1 VRKASELSTVDCA
14 ALSLWRA
21 RSSRCWLLIAWRA
34 LVPCRPLFSALLTL
48 TSLARREYLNRILWK
63 KREEVGEGA
72 GYVFAAVTD
81 ESQARAVNFSRDS
94 WKTKNNASAKVLAL
108 VTKTSLAVDV
118 GGRRGSSI
126 RRREAISKK
135 AVRGKNPSCMK
146 ILVVNEK
153 ESTIQYVIHPD
164 GGGGLSSWHVKRNLS
179 AQLQVV
185 TDIQEYFQRIRELR
199 DWDEDDGLCVGEMI
213 MAKSHDDHEKIK
225 KKRKDLFKEVRGLRE
240 ADTKHGAWF
249 NAMMMRVLE
258 NKLRPVFEC
267 NTKLC
272 NVSEKEGEMIGAGLA
287 MSIAAN
293 LTAEAGVDEWILR
306 YPALKELDRQEVWF
320 RPLLNVVAKRLLG
333 DVSWGVKG
341 RVAFGAAMGIMDM
354 VSDIVVTVTY
364 FKADK
369 TTGYGWTLIA
379 MIAASVLAQLMTVFA
394 SNHSQ
399 RKTKLLKDVLITMS
413 GFRPAWVAYKVASGH
428 AQEEGDLMAPKSEL
442 VAAKV
447 IEMVFESIPG
457 CLLQTYVLM
466 VGGGSISV
474 PAVMSILI
482 SALTTG
488 YTSASITFDYD
499 GKTSSTSVMHQRC
512 TNPSQSTLPRG

>member
-1 VRKASELSTVDCA
+1 MR
-14 ALSLWRA
+14 R
-21 RSSRCWLLIAWRA
+21 SRCRLLIARRA
-34 LVPCRPLFSALLTL
+34 LVPCRPIFSALVTL

-72 GYVFAAVTD
+72 GYIFAAITD
-81 ESQARAVNFSRDS
+81 ESQARAVNSS
-94 WKTKNNASAKVLAL
+94 WKSKNAASAKVLAL
-108 VTKTSLAVDV
+108 VNAKMTSPAVDV

-126 RRREAISKK
+126 RGREAQLKK

-146 ILVVNEK
+146 VLVVNEK
-153 ESTIQYVIHPD
+153 ESTIQYVVHPD
-164 GGGGLSSWHVKRNLS
+164 GGGGLSSWHVSRNLS

-185 TDIQEYFQRIRELR
+185 TDIQVYFQRIRELG
-199 DWDEDDGLCVGEMI
+199 DWDEDDGRCVGEML
-213 MAKSHDDHEKIK
+213 MAKSHDDREKIK
-225 KKRKDLFKEVRGLRE
+225 KKRRDLFKEVRGLRE
-240 ADTKHGAWF
+240 ADKKYGAWYH
-249 NAMMMRVLE
+249 AMMMRVLE
-258 NKLRPVFEC
+258 NQLRPIFEC